1 MKTAGEL
8 LQEKRLVRELEIID
22 IASKIKV
29 KPEYLKALENSDFQS
44 LPSPTTT
51 KGYLRNYARVLHLN
65 PDTVVAM
72 FRRDFKES
80 KSGEIIPRGLVEP
93 VTGKPK
99 LINANLILIISSL
112 VAFLIF
118 LGFQLFSW
126 LSLPKLDLIQPI
138 ESEVYGQKITVKGTT
153 DQGVT
158 INVNGQQV
166 LVDSSGNFTLDLIFP
181 SGTHSVVVKA
191 ENREGKSR
199 LLERTFQISK

>member
-1 MKTAGEL
+1 MKTSGQL
-8 LQEKRLVRELEIID
+8 LQEKRELRELEIIE
-22 IASKIKV
+22 IASKIHV
-29 KPEYLKALENSDFQS
+29 KPEYLIALENSDFQS

-51 KGYLRNYARVLHLN
+51 KGYLRNYARALRLN

-80 KSGEIIPRGLVEP
+80 QSGEIIPRGLVEP

-112 VAFLIF
+112 IAFLIF
-118 LGFQLFSW
+118 LGFQIFSW

-153 DQGVT
+153 DQGAT

-166 LVDSSGNFTLDLIFP
+166 LVDQNGNFTLDLIFP
-181 SGTHSVVVKA
+181 AGTHSVVVRA
-191 ENREGKSR
+191 ENRDGKSR